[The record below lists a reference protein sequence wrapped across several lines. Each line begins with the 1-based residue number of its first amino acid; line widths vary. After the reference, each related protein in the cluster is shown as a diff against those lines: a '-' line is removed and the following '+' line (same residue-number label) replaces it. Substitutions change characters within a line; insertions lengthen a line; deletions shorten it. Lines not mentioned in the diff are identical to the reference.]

1 MSPCPLPPPY
11 TWTTTGQ
18 LSLLRRGSVP
28 LAAVLRRGPAY
39 ELSYADGTVL
49 RDWILPHRLLDA
61 LVEHGLLPAP
71 EVTP

>member
-1 MSPCPLPPPY
+1 
-11 TWTTTGQ
+11 
-18 LSLLRRGSVP
+18 
-28 LAAVLRRGPAY
+28 VLRRGPAY

-49 RDWILPHRLLDA
+49 RDWILPHRLVDA

>member
-1 MSPCPLPPPY
+1 
-11 TWTTTGQ
+11 
-18 LSLLRRGSVP
+18 LRRGSVP

-39 ELSYADGTVL
+39 ELSHADGTVL